1 MKKHLISLYSLL
13 VLLGIASC
21 DFLEK
26 EPDDMKT
33 DTMIWKSRVE
43 TEKYLYNVYSQ
54 MPMPLNHNDAPWL
67 GLSDEVD
74 LTWNVYPTYNI
85 NLGNWNPNT
94 NYYNRWPSYYKAIR
108 ASFVFENNVD
118 KCPELSDALKIQ
130 YKAEAKFLRGFY
142 YWTILKQYGPAV
154 LIKEEL
160 PASYDWNNFPRA
172 SYDECVEYIVE
183 LMEDAER
190 DLPMH
195 WQNDRQW
202 FGKPTKI
209 ACKAVK
215 AEALLFAASPQW
227 NGNKEYANFR
237 NKDGKLLANVN
248 YDESRWKRAAD
259 ASLDLIRTAE
269 SNPDANVKLYK
280 NNENGD
286 GTVFN
291 PYKSVRDVLLKR
303 WNCEIIFGRAGF
315 DQNAWEVHCSPG
327 TYNLGGVAPTQRV
340 VDAFLMKNGKSIYDA
355 GSGYVEEGF
364 AAEGHENWNPQNLD
378 LKADRVRMIEQFRSG
393 DAWGHWPG
401 DWNMYANRE
410 PRFYAFV
417 LYNGRPIPQLPPDI
431 DKRNYF
437 STKSSVVDQQDGY
450 GRVELYYGGFS
461 RGSGASTF
469 FPRTGY
475 LVLKNVDPQ
484 SNMRDRVYVN
494 VGRQFTYYRYAA
506 VLLDYIE
513 ALNEYDPNHPDIE
526 KYWNMIRERAG
537 VPGVFVTNPEI
548 KGNKDQQRERIL
560 QERQIE
566 LCFEGDR
573 YHTTRRRWLSHT
585 PDTGTPDDY
594 KRKYGDG
601 GRFWGMDIN
610 AGNPSTNSFAY
621 TGFYQRVAFET
632 RVYDWKNA
640 LFPIPQTE
648 IDKNA
653 ELVQNPGW

>member
-94 NYYNRWPSYYKAIR
+94 NYYNRWPNYYKAIR

-227 NGNKEYANFR
+227 NGNKEYANFK
-237 NKDGKLLANVN
+237 NKDGKLLANIN

-364 AAEGHENWNPQNLD
+364 AVEGHENWNPQNLD
-378 LKADRVRMIEQFRSG
+378 LKADRVRMIEQLRSG

-437 STKSSVVDQQDGY
+437 SDRKSTRLNSSHVKI
-450 GRVELYYGGFS
+450 S
-461 RGSGASTF
+461 
-469 FPRTGY
+469 
-475 LVLKNVDPQ
+475 
-484 SNMRDRVYVN
+484 
-494 VGRQFTYYRYAA
+494 YA
-506 VLLDYIE
+506 
-513 ALNEYDPNHPDIE
+513 
-526 KYWNMIRERAG
+526 
-537 VPGVFVTNPEI
+537 
-548 KGNKDQQRERIL
+548 
-560 QERQIE
+560 
-566 LCFEGDR
+566 
-573 YHTTRRRWLSHT
+573 
-585 PDTGTPDDY
+585 
-594 KRKYGDG
+594 
-601 GRFWGMDIN
+601 
-610 AGNPSTNSFAY
+610 
-621 TGFYQRVAFET
+621 
-632 RVYDWKNA
+632 
-640 LFPIPQTE
+640 
-648 IDKNA
+648 
-653 ELVQNPGW
+653 

>member
-1 MKKHLISLYSLL
+1 
-13 VLLGIASC
+13 A
-21 DFLEK
+21 
-26 EPDDMKT
+26 
-33 DTMIWKSRVE
+33 
-43 TEKYLYNVYSQ
+43 
-54 MPMPLNHNDAPWL
+54 
-67 GLSDEVD
+67 
-74 LTWNVYPTYNI
+74 NI
-85 NLGNWNPNT
+85 
-94 NYYNRWPSYYKAIR
+94 
-108 ASFVFENNVD
+108 
-118 KCPELSDALKIQ
+118 
-130 YKAEAKFLRGFY
+130 
-142 YWTILKQYGPAV
+142 
-154 LIKEEL
+154 
-160 PASYDWNNFPRA
+160 
-172 SYDECVEYIVE
+172 
-183 LMEDAER
+183 
-190 DLPMH
+190 
-195 WQNDRQW
+195 
-202 FGKPTKI
+202 
-209 ACKAVK
+209 
-215 AEALLFAASPQW
+215 
-227 NGNKEYANFR
+227 
-237 NKDGKLLANVN
+237 N

-364 AAEGHENWNPQNLD
+364 AVEGHENWNPQNLD
-378 LKADRVRMIEQFRSG
+378 LKADRVRMIEQLRSG

-437 STKSSVVDQQDGY
+437 STKNSVVDQQDGY
-450 GRVELYYGGFS
+450 GRVELYYGGCS
-461 RGSGASTF
+461 GGSGASTF
-469 FPRTGY
+469 FSRNGY
-475 LVLKNVDPQ
+475 LILKCVEPKNNTHQ
-484 SNMRDRVYVN
+484 LIYVN
-494 VGRQFTYYRYAA
+494 VGRQFTYYRYAS

-513 ALNEYDPNHPDIE
+513 ALNEYDPSHPDIE

-573 YHTTRRRWLSHT
+573 YH
-585 PDTGTPDDY
+585 
-594 KRKYGDG
+594 
-601 GRFWGMDIN
+601 
-610 AGNPSTNSFAY
+610 
-621 TGFYQRVAFET
+621 
-632 RVYDWKNA
+632 
-640 LFPIPQTE
+640 
-648 IDKNA
+648 
-653 ELVQNPGW
+653 